1 MARFISKKPHH
12 RLVRPTGSRGISRKV
27 PPRPSVQAVVEPEI
41 KETPVVEEVVQVEVE
56 TVKEKKK
63 PKKKVQQAEEII
75 NNEEETDMNEK
86 VEKIG
91 TILDGNTPV
100 KIEKKEKGLYERTQE
115 SVVILNEDNKMLLKD

>member
-27 PPRPSVQAVVEPEI
+27 PPRPSVQEVVEPEI
-41 KETPVVEEVVQVEVE
+41 IEPTTEEVVQSVVEPA
-56 TVKEKKK
+56 KEKKK
-63 PKKKVQQAEEII
+63 PKKKTQQAEEII
-75 NNEEETDMNEK
+75 NNGEETDMNEK

>member
-41 KETPVVEEVVQVEVE
+41 IETPVEEAVQAVVEPA
-56 TVKEKKK
+56 KEKKK
-63 PKKKVQQAEEII
+63 PKKKTQQAEEII
-75 NNEEETDMNEK
+75 INEEETDMNEK

-100 KIEKKEKGLYERTQE
+100 KIERKEKGLYERTQE

>member
-1 MARFISKKPHH
+1 MARFISKKPQH
-12 RLVRPTGSRGISRKV
+12 RLVRPTGSRGVSRKV
-27 PPRPSVQAVVEPEI
+27 PPRPAVQTAVEPEI
-41 KETPVVEEVVQVEVE
+41 KETPVEEVAQVVVE
-56 TVKEKKK
+56 TTKEKKK
-63 PKKKVQQAEEII
+63 PKKKTQQAEEII

-100 KIEKKEKGLYERTQE
+100 KIEKKEKGLFERTQE